1 MSKSHHAA
9 KALEVRHALWGL
21 QKELLSSLKDQYDA
35 ENGYESQPT
44 EWFQVLMTSERYAW
58 MRELTSLMA
67 DIDIMT
73 ELDFITDNHVAIA
86 RAEIERLLL
95 AQNEEHFNKNYRNH
109 LVSGVSLMPLHN
121 QLKSHVQHLPQT
133 PAAREQALAERKNWH
148 EEHRHQAR
156 KKRN

>member
-1 MSKSHHAA
+1 MSKSPHAS
-9 KALEVRHALWGL
+9 KALEVRQALWSL
-21 QKELLSSLKDQYDA
+21 QKELLSSLKDQYDS
-35 ENGYESQPT
+35 ENGYESAPT

-67 DIDIMT
+67 DVDIMT
-73 ELDFITDNHVAIA
+73 ELEFLTENHVGVA
-86 RAEIERLLL
+86 RAEIERMLL
-95 AQNEEHFNKNYRNH
+95 AQNEEIFNKYYRNH

-121 QLKSHVQHLPQT
+121 QLKASVQHLPIVQSN
-133 PAAREQALAERKNWH
+133 REHALAERKNWH

>member
-1 MSKSHHAA
+1 MSKSPHAA

-35 ENGYESQPT
+35 ENGYESAPT
-44 EWFQVLMTSERYAW
+44 EWFQVLMNSERYAW
-58 MRELTSLMA
+58 LRELTSLMA

-73 ELDFITDNHVAIA
+73 ELDFITEAHAGIA

-95 AQNEEHFNKNYRNH
+95 SQNEENFNKNYRNF
-109 LVSGVSLMPLHN
+109 LISGVSLMPLHN
-121 QLKSHVQHLPQT
+121 QLKAHVQHLPQVPT
-133 PAAREQALAERKNWH
+133 AREQSLAERKNWH

>member
-1 MSKSHHAA
+1 MSQNPYAS
-9 KALEVRHALWGL
+9 KALEVRQALWGL

-35 ENGYESQPT
+35 EIGYNSAPT
-44 EWFQVLMTSERYAW
+44 EWFQVLMTAERYAW
-58 MRELTSLMA
+58 LRELTSLMA

-73 ELDFITDNHVAIA
+73 ELEFITEAHVGIA

-95 AQNEEHFNKNYRNH
+95 ANNDEQFNKHYRSH
-109 LVSGVSLMPLHN
+109 LTSGLGLMPLHN
-121 QLKSHVQHLPQT
+121 QLKAEVQHLPQIQT
-133 PAAREQALAERKNWH
+133 DREQSLAERKNWH